1 MSLSVEGAVPGD
13 EISVTAGGA
22 TVHVEASA
30 LSTVPFHRLQV
41 VVNGRVVAEEQSG
54 DGTLSARISE
64 DIQVSGSC
72 WIAAR
77 ALSDHHAWH
86 VWPVHFAAH
95 TSPVWVVSGRDELFD
110 GPTAQYLVT
119 VMEGGLTWLDTLAI
133 PATPERHA
141 AVRGVF
147 EQGIAAL
154 KKRMGGDHS
163 HDHGS
168 HHGHSD
174 HSHGA

>member
-1 MSLSVEGAVPGD
+1 MRIRKRNFPCAARRAP
-13 EISVTAGGA
+13 
-22 TVHVEASA
+22 
-30 LSTVPFHRLQV
+30 ST
-41 VVNGRVVAEEQSG
+41 NSG
-54 DGTLSARISE
+54 
-64 DIQVSGSC
+64 V
-72 WIAAR
+72 AAR

-86 VWPVHFAAH
+86 VWPIHFAAH
-95 TSPVWVVSGRDELFD
+95 TSPVWVVSGSDELFD

-154 KKRMGGDHS
+154 KKRMEGDHS

-174 HSHGA
+174 HSHGR